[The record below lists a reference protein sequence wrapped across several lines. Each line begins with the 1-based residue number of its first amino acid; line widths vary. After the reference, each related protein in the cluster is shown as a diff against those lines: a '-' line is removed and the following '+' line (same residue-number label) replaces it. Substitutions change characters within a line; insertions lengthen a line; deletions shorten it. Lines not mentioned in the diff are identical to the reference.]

1 MAQAGRAGKG
11 ALCLGRTGI
20 LLPCPAAAASAPEL
34 LRRRKGINHRFPS
47 SWARFAHVRA
57 MRESLGAAIGRGVAV
72 EVVLREPRK
81 PSSEWRQALAAL
93 SDLDCEVRLA
103 SGGEPL
109 DVVVIDG
116 SLVWSGDTA
125 PLAYPR
131 RDDCA
136 LRFVSREVAA
146 EFVETLTKSTV

>member
-1 MAQAGRAGKG
+1 MRG
-11 ALCLGRTGI
+11 ALG
-20 LLPCPAAAASAPEL
+20 
-34 LRRRKGINHRFPS
+34 
-47 SWARFAHVRA
+47 
-57 MRESLGAAIGRGVAV
+57 GAIERGVSV

-81 PSSEWRQALAAL
+81 PSSEWRQVLAAL
-93 SDLDCEVRLA
+93 RDLGCEVRLA

-116 SLVWSGDTA
+116 LLVWCGDIA

-136 LRFVSREVAA
+136 LRFASREVSA
-146 EFVETLTKSTV
+146 ELVDSLTKNDVWGRA